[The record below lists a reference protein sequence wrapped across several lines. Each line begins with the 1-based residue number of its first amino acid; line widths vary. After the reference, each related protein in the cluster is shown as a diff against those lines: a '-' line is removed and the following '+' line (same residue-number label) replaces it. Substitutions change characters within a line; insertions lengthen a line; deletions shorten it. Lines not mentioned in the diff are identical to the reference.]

1 MWMLGGIFKSQYM
14 PNISATHIKIIE
26 SQAQSINYKFVHL

>member
-1 MWMLGGIFKSQYM
+1 M

>member
-1 MWMLGGIFKSQYM
+1 M

-26 SQAQSINYKFVHL
+26 SQAQSINYKFLHL